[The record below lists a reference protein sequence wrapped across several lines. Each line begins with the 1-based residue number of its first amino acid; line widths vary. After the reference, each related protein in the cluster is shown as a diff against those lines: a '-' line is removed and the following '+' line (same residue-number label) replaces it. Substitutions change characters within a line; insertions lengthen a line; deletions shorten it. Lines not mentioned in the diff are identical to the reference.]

1 MQFKLTAVN
10 PLVQNGLTVLRE
22 HRRAYMAINVGYY
35 GMIIAC
41 MVFVVFFPE
50 VQRNLLEDI
59 RKYAHQEGQG
69 VMKSVFT
76 AYAEGRVTAAIAL
89 TFAVN
94 FVIGS
99 LLFITVPSL
108 IVPFS
113 GLLTGFIR
121 AGLWGLFMSPADPSL
136 RWTMVPHSLTVL
148 LEGQAYILAMLAAY
162 QQGLALFRPNMVGA
176 ESWRQGIAT
185 GVKRT
190 ASLYVLIVILL
201 AVAAVYEA
209 LELIYLAPRL

>member
-1 MQFKLTAVN
+1 MNRL
-10 PLVQNGLTVLRE
+10 LQNGLTIIRE
-22 HRRAYMAINVGYY
+22 HRRAYVAINVGYY

-41 MVFVVFFPE
+41 MVFVVFFPD

-59 RKYAHQEGQG
+59 RKYADQDGRG
-69 VMKSVFT
+69 VMKAVFI
-76 AYAEGRVTAAIAL
+76 AYAEGRVAAAIAL

-94 FVIGS
+94 FVVGC
-99 LLFITVPSL
+99 LLFIAAPSL

-113 GLLTGFIR
+113 GLLTGFFR
-121 AGLWGLFMSPADPSL
+121 AALWGLFMSPADPSL

-148 LEGQAYILAMLAAY
+148 LEGQAYVVAMLAAY
-162 QQGLALFRPNMVGA
+162 QQGLALFRPHMVGA
-176 ESWRQGIAT
+176 ESWRQGIAA

-190 ASLYVLIVILL
+190 ASLYVLIVVLL

-209 LELIYLAPRL
+209 LELIYLAPLLKPN